1 MKICALYKS
10 YYLNRWAR
18 VVYASGVREEV
29 RVGVLEG
36 AWRPAAKAKVIS
48 ILCA

>member
-1 MKICALYKS
+1 MRTLQIILPKS
-10 YYLNRWAR
+10 LGAG
-18 VVYASGVREEV
+18 GVWQWSER
-29 RVGVLEG
+29 RGAGGAGVLEG